1 MLDPIVIVRS
11 DAAQWEEAGKKE
23 TQRRGG
29 AGKMGRKHFVSYE
42 GVLLKH
48 PNRIHD
54 YRLGNIG
61 RRGQS

>member
-1 MLDPIVIVRS
+1 MLDQMQHSGEKQERERHREGGGGWG
-11 DAAQWEEAGKKE
+11 AEGKV
-23 TQRRGG
+23 
-29 AGKMGRKHFVSYE
+29 GRKHVVSYE

>member
-1 MLDPIVIVRS
+1 MLDQMQHSGEKQERKKHR
-11 DAAQWEEAGKKE
+11 EEGGEKE
-23 TQRRGG
+23 
-29 AGKMGRKHFVSYE
+29 KVGRKHVVSYE
-42 GVLLKH
+42 GVSLKH